1 MSVIEIVSL
10 ALVGLFLLV
19 AVVRLFRK
27 PLKLALRV
35 VLNSALGLGVLWLLN
50 STAPVT
56 GLTLGVNWFN
66 ALTVGVLGLPGL
78 GLLLLVKWVLVW
90 YIGRKASLYSVQQSV
105 CSFNRELILHID
117 HLKQAQWQF
126 FFPDQRKVFL
136 NSSAV
141 DRDFSVSRPMAIALI
156 FFQTGDPISVTVFN
170 IYVVRP
176 AADGFLKSMVV
187 KVDRFS
193 SF

>member
-19 AVVRLFRK
+19 AVLLFLVNILCLWQ

-35 VLNSALGLGVLWLLN
+35 ALNSALGLGVLWLLN

-78 GLLLLVKWVLVW
+78 GLLLLVKWVLV
-90 YIGRKASLYSVQQSV
+90 
-105 CSFNRELILHID
+105 
-117 HLKQAQWQF
+117 
-126 FFPDQRKVFL
+126 
-136 NSSAV
+136 
-141 DRDFSVSRPMAIALI
+141 
-156 FFQTGDPISVTVFN
+156 
-170 IYVVRP
+170 
-176 AADGFLKSMVV
+176 
-187 KVDRFS
+187 
-193 SF
+193 

>member
-19 AVVRLFRK
+19 AVV

-78 GLLLLVKWVLVW
+78 GLLLLVKWVLV
-90 YIGRKASLYSVQQSV
+90 
-105 CSFNRELILHID
+105 
-117 HLKQAQWQF
+117 
-126 FFPDQRKVFL
+126 
-136 NSSAV
+136 
-141 DRDFSVSRPMAIALI
+141 
-156 FFQTGDPISVTVFN
+156 
-170 IYVVRP
+170 
-176 AADGFLKSMVV
+176 
-187 KVDRFS
+187 
-193 SF
+193 